1 MKNILITG
9 ASRGIGKALVFKF
22 SDNGYRVFLN
32 YNKSEEEA
40 KKISE
45 QTGAVLLKCD
55 ISDYNEVK
63 KMFSYIKE
71 NFGGIDVLINN
82 AGVALPQKL
91 IIDVT
96 EEEWDRIFNINVKGM
111 FNVTKEALPFMINKK
126 SGSIVNIS
134 SMWGVT
140 GGSCEVAYSASKAAI
155 IGFSKALAKEVGPS
169 GIRVNVIAP
178 GVIKTDMNSNLTD
191 EDLETLKEETPL
203 EMIGSPEDV
212 ANTALFLAENT
223 SAFIT
228 GEVINVNGG
237 IVI

>member
-22 SDNGYRVFLN
+22 SDKGYRVFLN

-91 IIDVT
+91 ITDVT
-96 EEEWDRIFNINVKGM
+96 EVEWDRIFNINVKGM

-191 EDLETLKEETPL
+191 EDLEALKEETPL